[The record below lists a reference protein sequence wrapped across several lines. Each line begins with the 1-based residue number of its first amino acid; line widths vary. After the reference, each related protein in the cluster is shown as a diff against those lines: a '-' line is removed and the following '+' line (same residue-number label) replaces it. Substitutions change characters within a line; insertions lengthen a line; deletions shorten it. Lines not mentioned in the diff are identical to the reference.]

1 MEGCDHLQELWRT
14 PNSFQ
19 KGKETVSAHQ
29 VEGLGQ
35 VNEGKVKW
43 ASLFAA
49 LLLKLSEGECHVD
62 CRSLCTEPAL
72 RLWVNA
78 VSQQLQFAKHDASKG
93 LSYDAEKGYP
103 TIIVAIAALA
113 LVLVE
118 RDNLSVPH
126 VLGYRALLPAL
137 EQEIVQVA
145 EKRTLTC

>member
-35 VNEGKVKW
+35 VDEGKVKW

-49 LLLKLSEGECHVD
+49 LLLKLSEGEYHVD

-72 RLWVNA
+72 RLWRIAHV
-78 VSQQLQFAKHDASKG
+78 VLCFCVILFFLDFGLMWKRLSDFKG
-93 LSYDAEKGYP
+93 LTSFLNAKK
-103 TIIVAIAALA
+103 IF
-113 LVLVE
+113 
-118 RDNLSVPH
+118 
-126 VLGYRALLPAL
+126 LL
-137 EQEIVQVA
+137 EI
-145 EKRTLTC
+145 

>member
-35 VNEGKVKW
+35 VDEGKVKW

-49 LLLKLSEGECHVD
+49 LLLKLSEGEYHVD

-103 TIIVAIAALA
+103 ACPGVSRPPPSIGAGDRAGGREENSHLLA
-113 LVLVE
+113 
-118 RDNLSVPH
+118 
-126 VLGYRALLPAL
+126 
-137 EQEIVQVA
+137 
-145 EKRTLTC
+145 